1 MIYRP
6 IREKSIE
13 TLKTS
18 LDKLIKS
25 TGYDEISLSSLSTS
39 DYSKLSELTD
49 VLIEEYASKNIGI
62 SLPSLRLDNFTMEIA
77 EKIQQ
82 VRKSGLTFAPEAGT
96 QRMRDVINK
105 GVSEQDLKDATTK
118 AFEMGWHSVKLYFM
132 IGLPTERYEDLDGI
146 RNLAYDVIDTYR
158 QVHGGKLSRKFS
170 VTVSTST
177 FVPKPFTPFQ
187 WHPQD
192 TQDVVRDKQ
201 QYLVKALKN
210 RDIRYNYH
218 DSKTSLMEAVISR
231 GDRRIGK
238 VIYDAFKAGAKFD
251 GWSEYFNLDIW
262 VEAMEKNNLDISWY
276 AHRERSYD
284 EVFAWD
290 HIDVGVSKKFLIRE
304 NNKAKEDAITVDCRH
319 RCNGC
324 GINSTDLGRG
334 LC

>member
-1 MIYRP
+1 
-6 IREKSIE
+6 
-13 TLKTS
+13 
-18 LDKLIKS
+18 
-25 TGYDEISLSSLSTS
+25 
-39 DYSKLSELTD
+39 
-49 VLIEEYASKNIGI
+49 
-62 SLPSLRLDNFTMEIA
+62 
-77 EKIQQ
+77 
-82 VRKSGLTFAPEAGT
+82 
-96 QRMRDVINK
+96 
-105 GVSEQDLKDATTK
+105 
-118 AFEMGWHSVKLYFM
+118 MGWHSVKLYFM

-146 RNLAYDVIDTYR
+146 RDLAYNVIDTYR

-192 TQDVVRDKQ
+192 TQDVVREKQ